1 MKTGMLF
8 FIVVVS
14 VIIGLVLGSEI
25 IRWLMAGGLAL
36 IAVPLWKSM
45 QRENIS
51 KGIARA
57 ADVIRNRHE
66 SS

>member
-1 MKTGMLF
+1 MKTGFLF
-8 FIVVVS
+8 FVVVASAIVV
-14 VIIGLVLGSEI
+14 LLLGSETV
-25 IRWLMAGGLAL
+25 RWLMAGAV
-36 IAVPLWKSM
+36 AVPLWVSM

-57 ADVIRNRHE
+57 ADVIRGRRE